1 MSNSNYILLGITLT
15 FFALVFIGNAYIKY
29 LRSKRHNT
37 ELWGTIFEG
46 ITNKLVDLDAIKK
59 PEVFIEKKAKRN
71 GLGKDDEQYAQEN
84 ENPEKQNNQG

>member
-1 MSNSNYILLGITLT
+1 MNSSNYILLVITLV
-15 FFALVFIGNAYIKY
+15 FFVLIYVGNAYIKY

-46 ITNKLVDLDAIKK
+46 ITHKLVNLDAIKK

-71 GLGKDDEQYAQEN
+71 GLRKDGEKDDPEN
-84 ENPEKQNNQG
+84 EKSANDT

>member
-1 MSNSNYILLGITLT
+1 MSNSNYLLLGITLI
-15 FFALVFIGNAYIKY
+15 FFALIFIGNTYIKY

-46 ITNKLVDLDAIKK
+46 ITNKLVNLDAIKK

-71 GLGKDDEQYAQEN
+71 GLGKDDEQN
-84 ENPEKQNNQG
+84 EPDNGKPDKDQ